1 MVDHTVYPANHEPT
15 LGLRQVFGRLGID
28 SALCLKAAKAGLKSV
43 ESFAMLGDDL
53 ASAKTT
59 IKAITA
65 GDPLSAMRRRSRWR
79 YFRWRVCGRPVTLT
93 NIRWHKEGP
102 ICSWVQIRSQG

>member
-1 MVDHTVYPANHEPT
+1 MLDHTVYPANNEPT

-28 SALCLKAAKAGLKSV
+28 SDLCLKAAKAGLKSV

-53 ASAKTT
+53 ASAKST

-65 GDPLSAMRRRSRWR
+65 GDPLSANAPEIEVALLSLACVWQT
-79 YFRWRVCGRPVTLT
+79 CHT
-93 NIRWHKEGP
+93 
-102 ICSWVQIRSQG
+102 